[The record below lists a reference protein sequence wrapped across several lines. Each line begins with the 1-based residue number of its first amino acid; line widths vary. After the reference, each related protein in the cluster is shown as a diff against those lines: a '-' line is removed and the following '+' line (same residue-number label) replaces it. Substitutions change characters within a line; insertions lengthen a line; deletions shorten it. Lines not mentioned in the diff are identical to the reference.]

1 MFLLGPSPPNPPSP
15 KPCPG
20 LLPVQSLAGW
30 PTPPQVVQT
39 MLLVTLARSWHCQA
53 LWSSAPQ
60 LVHRIRPGIS
70 VSSIFVYI
78 IHKSVGLLHWL
89 HVNPNSDHSTFR
101 HFFGKFLEEFWQI
114 FCSYWADILPWNSRL
129 FVICHFLGDKLH
141 LAVIQHFLAKFWHI
155 LFCVWQTFGI

>member
-78 IHKSVGLLHWL
+78 IYKSVGLLHWL

-129 FVICHFLGDKLH
+129 FVISHFLGDNLH
-141 LAVIQHFLAKFWHI
+141 LTVIQHFLAKFWHI
-155 LFCVWQTFGI
+155 